1 MIKRCINTATIGA
14 FCLSIAACGTTEST
28 TPNPTYETYISHG
41 ETFKHTHFQD
51 VSGRSIDLSQKP
63 GNKLIILFATWCSD
77 SKRTFNELNA
87 SELIHDDTLT
97 ILAIGRE
104 EKPDA
109 LIEFAKNYRVTV
121 PLIADEDRQIYNQY
135 ANKGIPRLILLDENN
150 RVVKTLIG
158 ESENIIEQV
167 TWN

>member
-1 MIKRCINTATIGA
+1 MIKRRINTALISA
-14 FCLSIAACGTTEST
+14 VCLSIAACGTTESN
-28 TPNPTYETYISHG
+28 TPNPAYETYIGVG

-51 VSGRSIDLSQKP
+51 ITGRTVDLTQQA

-77 SKRTFNELNA
+77 SKRTFSELNA
-87 SELIHDDTLT
+87 SSLVNDDTLT

-104 EKPDA
+104 ENSNS
-109 LIEFAKNYRVTV
+109 LTEFAKNYRVTV
-121 PLIADEDRQIYNQY
+121 PLIADEERKIYSQY